1 MGVLFGTDGIRG
13 IANEEL
19 TPEMA
24 YRIGQAG
31 AYVLTQ
37 HKREGRPVI
46 YIGRDTRISGN
57 MLECALAAGI
67 CSVGGDVH
75 LLGVVPTPAVAYL
88 TREQDADAG
97 VVISASHNP
106 FQYNGIKFF
115 NNEGYKLNDDIEAEI
130 EGHILDNNKDI
141 PLSTGGD
148 LGRVTTDTDKV
159 QDYLNYIKNSADA
172 DLSGYKIVMDCAN
185 GATSAL
191 AGKLFSDAG
200 AEVIV
205 MHAEPNGININ
216 KDCGSTHMEGLMKKV
231 VEEKADIGFAFD
243 GDADRFLAVDDTGAL
258 VDGDVLMMIC
268 SKYLKDTGKL
278 ANNTLVATVMSN
290 LGLFIAAKENGIDV
304 LQTKVGDRYVLEEM
318 LKGGHCIGG
327 EQSGHIIFL
336 QHNTTGDGML
346 TAMQLM
352 NVLVHKKQKLSEMKD
367 IVTILPQVIKNAK
380 VKNENKAIFME
391 DEQVKSRIDELNQK
405 FDGNGRVLIRAS
417 GTEPLVRVMLEG
429 TDLDEI
435 ERDAAELAEMIQTK
449 FY

>member
-88 TREQDADAG
+88 TRGQDADAG

-352 NVLVHKKQKLSEMKD
+352 NVLAHKKQKLSEMKD
-367 IVTILPQVIKNAK
+367 IVTILP
-380 VKNENKAIFME
+380 
-391 DEQVKSRIDELNQK
+391 
-405 FDGNGRVLIRAS
+405 
-417 GTEPLVRVMLEG
+417 
-429 TDLDEI
+429 
-435 ERDAAELAEMIQTK
+435 
-449 FY
+449 

>member
-24 YRIGQAG
+24 FRIGQAG

-37 HKREGRPVI
+37 HRTEGRPVI

-75 LLGVVPTPAVAYL
+75 LLGVVPTPAVAFL
-88 TREQDADAG
+88 TKKQAADAG

-130 EGHILDNNKDI
+130 ESHILNSNQNI
-141 PLSTGGD
+141 PLTTGEN
-148 LGRVTTDTDKV
+148 LGRVTSDTDLV
-159 QDYLNYIKNSADA
+159 QKYLDSIKSSADV

-191 AGKLFSDAG
+191 AGKLFSEAG
-200 AEVIV
+200 AEIIV

-216 KDCGSTHMEGLMKKV
+216 QNCGSTHMESLMERVK
-231 VEEKADIGFAFD
+231 EEKADIGFAFD

-278 ANNTLVATVMSN
+278 TNNTLVATVMSN

-352 NVLVHKKQKLSEMKD
+352 NVLAHRKQKLSELKK

-380 VKNENKAIFME
+380 VQNENKAIFME
-391 DEQVKSRIDELNQK
+391 DPQVKSRIDKLNEK
-405 FDGNGRVLIRAS
+405 FHGNGRVLIRAS

-429 TDLDEI
+429 TDLKEI
-435 ERDAAELAEMIQTK
+435 EKDAAELAEMIQTK

>member
-1 MGVLFGTDGIRG
+1 M
-13 IANEEL
+13 
-19 TPEMA
+19 
-24 YRIGQAG
+24 
-31 AYVLTQ
+31 
-37 HKREGRPVI
+37 
-46 YIGRDTRISGN
+46 
-57 MLECALAAGI
+57 
-67 CSVGGDVH
+67 
-75 LLGVVPTPAVAYL
+75 
-88 TREQDADAG
+88 
-97 VVISASHNP
+97 
-106 FQYNGIKFF
+106 
-115 NNEGYKLNDDIEAEI
+115 
-130 EGHILDNNKDI
+130 
-141 PLSTGGD
+141 
-148 LGRVTTDTDKV
+148 
-159 QDYLNYIKNSADA
+159 
-172 DLSGYKIVMDCAN
+172 
-185 GATSAL
+185 
-191 AGKLFSDAG
+191 
-200 AEVIV
+200 
-205 MHAEPNGININ
+205 
-216 KDCGSTHMEGLMKKV
+216 
-231 VEEKADIGFAFD
+231 
-243 GDADRFLAVDDTGAL
+243 DDTGAL

-352 NVLVHKKQKLSEMKD
+352 NVLAHKKQKLSEMKD